1 VVIMKNIIFS
11 FFVLVSLVSAQEYI
25 YTWETEAVRTACPP
39 YAVSVNVSDRDP
51 NRNPAFEDF
60 NNRLKQFTHRKFPIL
75 NEPEGSLFALAD
87 GIAGKTL
94 EEIATKRA
102 ALDPIVYTRPLEAPA
117 LIVVSATNNYG
128 IGITADDEGNILTFR
143 AHSSPYDPSVA
154 QSNRAAAIAKARND
168 RNKAKAGVN
177 GQIQQ
182 RVENLERLLGVR
194 P

>member
-1 VVIMKNIIFS
+1 V
-11 FFVLVSLVSAQEYI
+11 A
-25 YTWETEAVRTACPP
+25 
-39 YAVSVNVSDRDP
+39 VNVSDKNP
-51 NRNPAFEDF
+51 YTNPAFEDF
-60 NNRLKQFTHRKFPIL
+60 NNRLKAFTYKKFPLL

-87 GIAGKTL
+87 GIAGKTV

-102 ALDPIVYTRPLEAPA
+102 TQQPIVFTKPVEAPA
-117 LIVVSATNNYG
+117 LIVISATNSYG
-128 IGITADDEGNILTFR
+128 IGITSDDDGNLLTFR

-154 QSNRAAAIAKARND
+154 QSNRAAAITKARDN
-168 RNKAKAGVN
+168 RAKAKADMN